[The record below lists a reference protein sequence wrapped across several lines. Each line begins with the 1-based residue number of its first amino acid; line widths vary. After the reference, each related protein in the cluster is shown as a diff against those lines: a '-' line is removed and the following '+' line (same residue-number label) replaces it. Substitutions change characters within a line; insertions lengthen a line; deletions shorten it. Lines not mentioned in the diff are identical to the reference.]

1 MSDANPFF
9 RIFVSLLDCK
19 TVKELV
25 VNDSKIF
32 NNGLYANTEKI
43 AVAKDA
49 NKLNGDSASSID
61 DGLRKHT
68 FKHT

>member
-43 AVAKDA
+43 
-49 NKLNGDSASSID
+49 DS
-61 DGLRKHT
+61 RKRC
-68 FKHT
+68 